1 MRTLELVKTG
11 VGATWAM
18 HQARVLMR
26 HGVDVHVAI
35 PPGPTADGYRA
46 AGATVYHE
54 NLSWPTREPRA
65 TRAVIARM
73 RSLVEEIKPTI
84 IHSHFVSTT
93 LTMRLAL
100 GRKHATPRVFQVPG
114 PLHLENA
121 LFRRAEIATASA
133 ADSWIGTCRW
143 TCDAYRKS
151 GVEPD
156 RVYYTPYGSV
166 LEQFA
171 PRPPG
176 ALRRELGIAPTTKI
190 LGMVAYLYAPKR
202 YLGQTRGL
210 KGHED
215 LIDATA
221 LLRRAGR
228 EVVVVFVGGPWDG
241 ATQYEARVHAY
252 ARQRLGPAAIFL
264 GTRRDVPDLFPDFDV
279 SVVPSHSENLG
290 GAVEAQLAER
300 PCVASNVGG
309 LPDLVIDGDTGW
321 LATARDAESF
331 AHAIAEVLDHPA
343 EAALVAARGRA
354 HAMKMMDVRTT
365 GAAVASIYQQILS
378 ASLRRGDRT

>member
-1 MRTLELVKTG
+1 MRSLELVKTG

-18 HQARVLMR
+18 HQARVLIG
-26 HGVDVHVAI
+26 HGVEVHVAI
-35 PPGPTADGYRA
+35 PPGPTAEGYRA

-65 TRAVIARM
+65 ARAVIARM
-73 RSLVEEIKPTI
+73 RSLVDEVKPSI

-100 GRKHATPRVFQVPG
+100 GRKHATPRVVQVPG
-114 PLHLENA
+114 PLHLENL

-133 ADSWIGTCRW
+133 PDSWIGTCRW
-143 TCDAYRKS
+143 TCEAYRQS
-151 GVEPD
+151 GVDPA
-156 RVYYTPYGSV
+156 RIYYTPYGSV
-166 LEQFA
+166 LEHFA
-171 PRPPG
+171 PRAPG
-176 ALRRELGIAPTTKI
+176 ALRAELGIAPSTKI
-190 LGMVAYLYAPKR
+190 IGMVAYLYAPKR

-221 LLRRAGR
+221 MLRDAGR
-228 EVVVVFVGGPWDG
+228 DVVVVFVGGPWDG
-241 ATQYEARVHAY
+241 ATEYERRVHAY
-252 ARQRLGPAAIFL
+252 ARQRLGQAAIFL
-264 GTRRDVPDLFPDFDV
+264 GTRRDVPELFPDFDV

-321 LATARDAESF
+321 LATPRDPTSF
-331 AHAIAEVLDHPA
+331 AHAIADVFDHPA
-343 EAALVAARGRA
+343 EAARRAARGRA
-354 HAMKMMDVRTT
+354 HAMTMMDVRTT
-365 GAAVASIYQQILS
+365 GAAVATIYQQILS
-378 ASLRRGDRT
+378 ASARTAGRS